1 MASRGAHALLALG
14 LEREVD
20 HHDGVLLHDADQQH
34 DADDADDVEV
44 ESRASSSASSAPTPA
59 EGRVERMVIGWMKL
73 S

>member
-1 MASRGAHALLALG
+1 MASRGACPVALG

-20 HHDGVLLHDADQQH
+20 HHDGVLLDDADQQH

-44 ESRASSSASSAPTPA
+44 VPVTSSASSAPTPA
-59 EGRVERMVIGWMKL
+59 EGSVERMVSGWTKL